1 MRILCLKRGKGLSQ
15 SNWNSKLGFVLAAA
29 GSAIGLGAVWRFPY
43 MTAEYGGGAFLF
55 VFLLFTIL
63 IGLPLL
69 TSEFVIGRASGRNP
83 IDGFEYLSGKKSLRV
98 FGWLGHF
105 GTMLLLSF
113 YSVIGGWILIYV
125 LIALMDL
132 FNIYTVNDYGT
143 MFGDIISNPLYVIL
157 GQGFFI
163 FITAFVVAQGIQKG
177 LERAS
182 KIMMPLLFILFL
194 FIIIRSLSLPN
205 AMEGVK
211 FFLTPDFSQLSTS
224 AIMFALGQSF
234 FALSVGITQMM
245 TYASYLK
252 ADQNLPKSASYIVIM
267 NIAVSI
273 MVGLAIFPAMASF
286 GMENVEGPGLVFIVL
301 PEIFNAIPFG
311 IIFYLM
317 FLVAF
322 LFATLTSAFSMIE
335 INVANT
341 IKGNEKKRKKT
352 TYIYAII
359 IFAIGIPSALS
370 DGVLNDVQFFAGTIF
385 DNVDFL
391 VSNILLPIGALFSS
405 IFVGYILDRRITMEQ
420 LNVKQGGKY
429 FILFSAWI
437 ILLKFILPAIILF
450 VFIANIISV
459 F

>member
-1 MRILCLKRGKGLSQ
+1 M
-15 SNWNSKLGFVLAAA
+15 AAA

-43 MTAEYGGGAFLF
+43 MTAEHGGGAFLF
-55 VFLLFTIL
+55 VFLVFTIL

-69 TSEFVIGRASGRNP
+69 ISEFVIGRASGRNP
-83 IDGFEYLSGKKSLRV
+83 IDGFEYLSGKKSLRI
-98 FGWLGHF
+98 FGWIGHF

-113 YSVIGGWILIYV
+113 YSVIGGWILIYL
-125 LIALMDL
+125 LIALLDL
-132 FNIYTVNDYGT
+132 FNLYTVNDYT
-143 MFGDIISNPLYVIL
+143 AMLGDIITNPVYVIAA
-157 GQGFFI
+157 QGIFI

-182 KIMMPLLFILFL
+182 KIMMPMLFILFL

-211 FFLTPDFSQLSTS
+211 YFLTPDFSELS
-224 AIMFALGQSF
+224 ANGIMFALGQSF

-252 ADQNLPKSASYIVIM
+252 ADQNLPRSAGYIVLM
-267 NIAVSI
+267 NIAVSV
-273 MVGLAIFPAMASF
+273 MVGLAIFPAIASF
-286 GMENVEGPGLVFIVL
+286 GMQSVEGPGLVFIVL

-317 FLVAF
+317 FLLAF

-341 IKGNEKKRKKT
+341 VKGNQSKRKKT

-359 IFAIGIPSALS
+359 VFAIGIPSALS
-370 DGVLNDVQFFAGTIF
+370 EGVLNDVQFFAGTIF

-391 VSNILLPIGALFSS
+391 VSNILLPAGALFSS
-405 IFVGYILDRRITMEQ
+405 IFVGYILDKRITMGQ
-420 LNVKQGGKY
+420 LNVTKDSKY
-429 FILFSAWI
+429 YIVFKGWLF
-437 ILLKFILPAIILF
+437 LLRFILPAIILF
-450 VFIANIISV
+450 VFIMNIIS
-459 F
+459 FF

>member
-1 MRILCLKRGKGLSQ
+1 MSEN
-15 SNWNSKLGFVLAAA
+15 NWNSKIGFILAAA

-43 MTAEYGGGAFLF
+43 MTAEHGGGAFLF

-69 TSEFVIGRASGRNP
+69 ISEFVIGRASGRNP
-83 IDGFEYLSGKKSLRV
+83 IDGFEYLSGKKSLRL
-98 FGWLGHF
+98 FGWIGHF

-113 YSVIGGWILIYV
+113 YSVIGGWILIYL
-125 LIALMDL
+125 LIALL
-132 FNIYTVNDYGT
+132 NLLNLYTVNDYT
-143 MFGDIISNPLYVIL
+143 AMLGDVISNPVYVIAA
-157 GQGFFI
+157 QGIFI

-211 FFLTPDFSQLSTS
+211 YFLTPDFSELS
-224 AIMFALGQSF
+224 ANGVMFALGQSF

-252 ADQNLPKSASYIVIM
+252 ADQNLPKSASYIVLM
-267 NIAVSI
+267 NIAVSV
-273 MVGLAIFPAMASF
+273 MVGLAIFPAIASF
-286 GMENVEGPGLVFIVL
+286 GMESVEGPGLVFVVL

-317 FLVAF
+317 FLLAF

-341 IKGNEKKRKKT
+341 VKGDQSKRKKT
-352 TYIYAII
+352 TYIYAVIV
-359 IFAIGIPSALS
+359 FAIGIPSALS
-370 DGVLNDVQFFAGTIF
+370 EGLLNDFQFFAGTIF

-391 VSNILLPIGALFSS
+391 VSNIILPAGALFSS
-405 IFVGYILDRRITMEQ
+405 IFVGYILDKRIAMEQ
-420 LNVKQGGKY
+420 LNVTGGSKSMLV
-429 FILFSAWI
+429 FKGWI
-437 ILLKFILPAIILF
+437 FMLRYILPAIILF
-450 VFIANIISV
+450 VFIMNIAGV

>member
-1 MRILCLKRGKGLSQ
+1 MSEN
-15 SNWNSKLGFVLAAA
+15 NWNSKLGFILAAA

-43 MTAEYGGGAFLF
+43 MTAEHGGGAFLF

-69 TSEFVIGRASGRNP
+69 ISEFVIGRASGRNP
-83 IDGFEYLSGKKSLRV
+83 IDGFEFLSGKKSLRL
-98 FGWLGHF
+98 FGWIGHF

-113 YSVIGGWILIYV
+113 YSVIGGWILIYL

-132 FNIYTVNDYGT
+132 FNLYTVNDYTT
-143 MFGDIISNPLYVIL
+143 MLGDIITNPVYVIAA
-157 GQGFFI
+157 QGVFI

-182 KIMMPLLFILFL
+182 KIMMPMLFILFL

-205 AMEGVK
+205 SFEGVK
-211 FFLTPDFSQLSTS
+211 YFLTPDFSELS
-224 AIMFALGQSF
+224 ANGIMFALGQSF

-252 ADQNLPKSASYIVIM
+252 PDQNLPRSAAYIVLM
-267 NIAVSI
+267 NIAVSV
-273 MVGLAIFPAMASF
+273 MVGLAIFPAIASF
-286 GMENVEGPGLVFIVL
+286 GMESVEGPGLVFIVL

-311 IIFYLM
+311 IVFYLM
-317 FLVAF
+317 FLLAF

-341 IKGNEKKRKKT
+341 VKGDQSKRKKT
-352 TYIYAII
+352 TYIYALIV
-359 IFAIGIPSALS
+359 FAIGIPSALS
-370 DGVLNDVQFFAGTIF
+370 EGVLNDVQFFAGTIF

-391 VSNILLPIGALFSS
+391 VSNILLPAGALFSS
-405 IFVGYILDRRITMEQ
+405 IFVGFILDKRITMEQ
-420 LNVKQGGKY
+420 LNVEKGRMS
-429 FILFSAWI
+429 FIIFKAWI
-437 ILLKFILPAIILF
+437 FLLRFILPAIIIF
-450 VFIANIISV
+450 VFIMNILSV

>member
-1 MRILCLKRGKGLSQ
+1 MSEN
-15 SNWNSKLGFVLAAA
+15 NWNSKLGFILAAA

-43 MTAEYGGGAFLF
+43 MTAEHGGGAFLF

-69 TSEFVIGRASGRNP
+69 ISEFVIGRASGRNP
-83 IDGFEYLSGKKSLRV
+83 IDGFEYLSGKKSLRI
-98 FGWLGHF
+98 FGWIGHF

-113 YSVIGGWILIYV
+113 YSVIGGWILIYL
-125 LIALMDL
+125 LIALLDL
-132 FNIYTVNDYGT
+132 FNLYAVNDYT
-143 MFGDIISNPLYVIL
+143 AMLGDIITNPVYVVAA
-157 GQGFFI
+157 QGIFI

-182 KIMMPLLFILFL
+182 KIMMPVLFILFL
-194 FIIIRSLSLPN
+194 FIIIRSLTLPN
-205 AMEGVK
+205 AFEGVK
-211 FFLTPDFSQLSTS
+211 YFLTPDFSELS
-224 AIMFALGQSF
+224 ANGIMFALGQSF

-252 ADQNLPKSASYIVIM
+252 ADQNLTKSASYIVLL
-267 NIAVSI
+267 NIAVSV
-273 MVGLAIFPAMASF
+273 MVGLAIFPAIASF
-286 GMENVEGPGLVFIVL
+286 GMQSVEGPGLVFIVL

-317 FLVAF
+317 FLLAF
-322 LFATLTSAFSMIE
+322 LFATLTSSFSMIE

-341 IKGNEKKRKKT
+341 VKGDQSKRKKV

-359 IFAIGIPSALS
+359 VFAIGIPSALS
-370 DGVLNDVQFFAGTIF
+370 EGVLNDVQFFAGTIF

-391 VSNILLPIGALFSS
+391 VSNILLPAGALFSS
-405 IFVGYILDRRITMEQ
+405 IFVGYILDKRITMGQ
-420 LNVKQGGKY
+420 LNVTKDSKSYIVFKGW
-429 FILFSAWI
+429 LF
-437 ILLKFILPAIILF
+437 LLRFILPAIIIF
-450 VFIANIISV
+450 VFIMNIISV

>member
-1 MRILCLKRGKGLSQ
+1 MSEN
-15 SNWNSKLGFVLAAA
+15 NWNSKIGFILAAA

-43 MTAEYGGGAFLF
+43 MTAEHGGGAFLF
-55 VFLLFTIL
+55 VFLIFTIL

-69 TSEFVIGRASGRNP
+69 ISEFVIGRASGRNP
-83 IDGFEYLSGKKSLRV
+83 IDGFEYLSGKKSLRI
-98 FGWLGHF
+98 FGWIGHF

-113 YSVIGGWILIYV
+113 YSVIGGWILIYL
-125 LIALMDL
+125 LIALLDL
-132 FNIYTVNDYGT
+132 FNLYTVNDYT
-143 MFGDIISNPLYVIL
+143 AMLGDIITNPVYVIAA
-157 GQGFFI
+157 QGLFI

-182 KIMMPLLFILFL
+182 KIMMPMLFILFL

-211 FFLTPDFSQLSTS
+211 YFLTPDFSELS
-224 AIMFALGQSF
+224 ANGIMFALGQSF

-252 ADQNLPKSASYIVIM
+252 ADQNLPRSAGYIVLM
-267 NIAVSI
+267 NIAVSV
-273 MVGLAIFPAMASF
+273 MVGLAIFPAIASF
-286 GMENVEGPGLVFIVL
+286 GMQSVEGPGLVFIVL

-317 FLVAF
+317 FLLAF

-341 IKGNEKKRKKT
+341 VKGDQSKRKKT

-359 IFAIGIPSALS
+359 VFAIGIPSALS
-370 DGVLNDVQFFAGTIF
+370 EGVLNDVQFFAGTIF

-391 VSNILLPIGALFSS
+391 VSNILLPAGALFSS
-405 IFVGYILDRRITMEQ
+405 IFVGYILDKRITMGQ
-420 LNVKQGGKY
+420 LNVTKDSKSYIVFKGW
-429 FILFSAWI
+429 LF
-437 ILLKFILPAIILF
+437 LLRFILPAIILF
-450 VFIANIISV
+450 VFIMNIISV

>member
-1 MRILCLKRGKGLSQ
+1 MSEN
-15 SNWNSKLGFVLAAA
+15 NWNSKIGFILAAA

-43 MTAEYGGGAFLF
+43 MTAEHGGGAFLF
-55 VFLLFTIL
+55 VFLVFTIL

-69 TSEFVIGRASGRNP
+69 ISEFVIGRASGRNP
-83 IDGFEYLSGKKSLRV
+83 IDGFEYLSGKKSLRI
-98 FGWLGHF
+98 FGWIGHF

-113 YSVIGGWILIYV
+113 YSVIGGWILIYL
-125 LIALMDL
+125 LIALLDL
-132 FNIYTVNDYGT
+132 FNLYTVNDYT
-143 MFGDIISNPLYVIL
+143 AMLGDIITNPVYVIAA
-157 GQGFFI
+157 QGIFI

-182 KIMMPLLFILFL
+182 KIMMPMLFILFL

-211 FFLTPDFSQLSTS
+211 YFLTPDFSELS
-224 AIMFALGQSF
+224 ANGIMFALGQSF

-252 ADQNLPKSASYIVIM
+252 ADQNLPRSAGYIVLM
-267 NIAVSI
+267 NIAVSV
-273 MVGLAIFPAMASF
+273 MVGLAIFPAIASF
-286 GMENVEGPGLVFIVL
+286 GMQSVEGPGLVFIVL

-317 FLVAF
+317 FLLAF

-341 IKGNEKKRKKT
+341 VKGNQSKRKKT

-359 IFAIGIPSALS
+359 VFAIGIPSALS
-370 DGVLNDVQFFAGTIF
+370 EGVLNDVQFFAGTIF

-391 VSNILLPIGALFSS
+391 VSNILLPAGALFSS
-405 IFVGYILDRRITMEQ
+405 IFVGYILDKRITMGQ
-420 LNVKQGGKY
+420 LNVTKDSKY
-429 FILFSAWI
+429 YIVFKGWLF
-437 ILLKFILPAIILF
+437 LLRFILPAIILF
-450 VFIANIISV
+450 VFIMNIISV

>member
-1 MRILCLKRGKGLSQ
+1 MSEN
-15 SNWNSKLGFVLAAA
+15 NWNSKLGFILAAA

-43 MTAEYGGGAFLF
+43 MTAEHGGGAFLF

-69 TSEFVIGRASGRNP
+69 ISEFVIGRASGRNP
-83 IDGFEYLSGKKSLRV
+83 IDGFEYLSGKKSLRI
-98 FGWLGHF
+98 FGWIGHF

-113 YSVIGGWILIYV
+113 YSVIGGWILIYL
-125 LIALMDL
+125 LIALLDL
-132 FNIYTVNDYGT
+132 FNLYTVNDYT
-143 MFGDIISNPLYVIL
+143 AMLGDIITNPVYVIAA
-157 GQGFFI
+157 QGIFI
-163 FITAFVVAQGIQKG
+163 FVTAFVVAQGIQKG

-182 KIMMPLLFILFL
+182 KIMMPVLFILFL
-194 FIIIRSLSLPN
+194 FIIIRSLTLPN
-205 AMEGVK
+205 AFEGVK
-211 FFLTPDFSQLSTS
+211 YFLTPDFSELS
-224 AIMFALGQSF
+224 ANGIMFALGQSF

-252 ADQNLPKSASYIVIM
+252 ADQNLTRSASYIVLL
-267 NIAVSI
+267 NIAVSV
-273 MVGLAIFPAMASF
+273 MVGLAIFPAIASF
-286 GMENVEGPGLVFIVL
+286 GMQSVEGPGLVFIVL

-341 IKGNEKKRKKT
+341 VKGDQTKRKKT

-359 IFAIGIPSALS
+359 VFAIGIPSALS
-370 DGVLNDVQFFAGTIF
+370 EGVLNNVQFFAGTIF

-391 VSNILLPIGALFSS
+391 VSNILLPAGALFSS
-405 IFVGYILDRRITMEQ
+405 VFVGYILDKRITMEQ
-420 LNVKQGGKY
+420 LNVTKDSKSYIVFKGW
-429 FILFSAWI
+429 LF
-437 ILLKFILPAIILF
+437 LLRFILPAIIIF
-450 VFIANIISV
+450 VFIMNIIS
-459 F
+459 FF

>member
-1 MRILCLKRGKGLSQ
+1 MSEN
-15 SNWNSKLGFVLAAA
+15 NWNSKLGFILAAA

-43 MTAEYGGGAFLF
+43 MTAEHGGGAFLF

-69 TSEFVIGRASGRNP
+69 ISEFVIGRASGRNP
-83 IDGFEYLSGKKSLRV
+83 IDGFEYLSGKKSLRL
-98 FGWLGHF
+98 FGWIGHF

-113 YSVIGGWILIYV
+113 YSVIGGWILIYL
-125 LIALMDL
+125 LIAFLDL
-132 FNIYTVNDYGT
+132 FNLYTVNDYT
-143 MFGDIISNPLYVIL
+143 ALLGDVITNPVYVIAA
-157 GQGFFI
+157 QGLFI

-182 KIMMPLLFILFL
+182 KIMMPTLFILFL

-211 FFLTPDFSQLSTS
+211 YFLTPDFSELS
-224 AIMFALGQSF
+224 ANGVMFALGQSF

-252 ADQNLPKSASYIVIM
+252 ADQNLPKSAGYIVLM
-267 NIAVSI
+267 NIAVSV
-273 MVGLAIFPAMASF
+273 MVGLAIFPAIASF
-286 GMENVEGPGLVFIVL
+286 GMQSVEGPGLVFIVL

-317 FLVAF
+317 FLLAF
-322 LFATLTSAFSMIE
+322 LFATLTSSFSMIE

-341 IKGNEKKRKKT
+341 VKGDQSKRKKT

-359 IFAIGIPSALS
+359 VFAIGIPSALS
-370 DGVLNDVQFFAGTIF
+370 EGVLNDVQFFAGTIF

-391 VSNILLPIGALFSS
+391 VSNILLPAGALFSS
-405 IFVGYILDRRITMEQ
+405 IFVGYILDKRITMEQ
-420 LNVKQGGKY
+420 LNVTKDSKSYLIFKGW
-429 FILFSAWI
+429 LF
-437 ILLKFILPAIILF
+437 LLRFILPAIIIF
-450 VFIANIISV
+450 VFIMNIIS
-459 F
+459 FF

>member
-1 MRILCLKRGKGLSQ
+1 MSEN
-15 SNWNSKLGFVLAAA
+15 NWNSKLGFILAAA

-43 MTAEYGGGAFLF
+43 MTAEHGGGAFLF
-55 VFLLFTIL
+55 VFLLFTVL

-69 TSEFVIGRASGRNP
+69 ISEFVIGRASGRNP
-83 IDGFEYLSGKKSLRV
+83 IDGFEYLSGKKSLRI
-98 FGWLGHF
+98 FGWIGHF

-113 YSVIGGWILIYV
+113 YSVIGGWILIYL

-132 FNIYTVNDYGT
+132 LNLYTVNDYT
-143 MFGDIISNPLYVIL
+143 MMLGDIITNPAYVIAA
-157 GQGFFI
+157 QGIFI

-182 KIMMPLLFILFL
+182 KIMMPMLFILFL

-205 AMEGVK
+205 AFEGVK
-211 FFLTPDFSQLSTS
+211 YFLMPDFSELS
-224 AIMFALGQSF
+224 ANGIMFALGQSF
-234 FALSVGITQMM
+234 FALSVGITQMI

-252 ADQNLPKSASYIVIM
+252 ADQNLTKSASYIVLM
-267 NIAVSI
+267 NIAVSV
-273 MVGLAIFPAMASF
+273 MVGLAIFPAIASF
-286 GMENVEGPGLVFIVL
+286 GMQSVEGPGLVFIVL

-317 FLVAF
+317 FLLAF
-322 LFATLTSAFSMIE
+322 LFATLTSSFSMIE

-341 IKGNEKKRKKT
+341 VKGDQSKRKKV

-359 IFAIGIPSALS
+359 VFAIGIPSALS
-370 DGVLNDVQFFAGTIF
+370 EGVLNDVQFFAGTIF

-391 VSNILLPIGALFSS
+391 VSNILLPAGALFSS

-420 LNVKQGGKY
+420 LNAKKDNGSYAAFK
-429 FILFSAWI
+429 IWI
-437 ILLKFILPAIILF
+437 FLLRFILPAIILF
-450 VFIANIISV
+450 VFIMNIISV

>member
-1 MRILCLKRGKGLSQ
+1 MSEN
-15 SNWNSKLGFVLAAA
+15 NWNSKIGFILAAA

-43 MTAEYGGGAFLF
+43 MTAEHGGGAFLF
-55 VFLLFTIL
+55 VFLIFTIL

-69 TSEFVIGRASGRNP
+69 ISEFVIGRASGRNP
-83 IDGFEYLSGKKSLRV
+83 IDGFEYLSGKKSLRI
-98 FGWLGHF
+98 FGWIGHF

-113 YSVIGGWILIYV
+113 YSVIGGWILIYL
-125 LIALMDL
+125 LIALLDL
-132 FNIYTVNDYGT
+132 FNLYTVNDYT
-143 MFGDIISNPLYVIL
+143 AMLGDIITNPVYVIAA
-157 GQGFFI
+157 QGLFI

-182 KIMMPLLFILFL
+182 KIMMPMLFILFL

-211 FFLTPDFSQLSTS
+211 YFLTPDFSELS
-224 AIMFALGQSF
+224 ANGIMFALGQSF

-252 ADQNLPKSASYIVIM
+252 ADQNLPRSAGYIVLM
-267 NIAVSI
+267 NIAVSV
-273 MVGLAIFPAMASF
+273 MVGLAIFPAIASF
-286 GMENVEGPGLVFIVL
+286 GMQSVEGPGLVFIVL

-317 FLVAF
+317 FLLAF

-341 IKGNEKKRKKT
+341 VKGDQSKRKKT

-359 IFAIGIPSALS
+359 VFAIGIPSALS
-370 DGVLNDVQFFAGTIF
+370 EGVLNDVQFFAGTIF

-391 VSNILLPIGALFSS
+391 VSNILLPAGALFSS
-405 IFVGYILDRRITMEQ
+405 IFVGYILDKRITMGQ
-420 LNVKQGGKY
+420 LNVTKDSKSYIVFKGW
-429 FILFSAWI
+429 LF
-437 ILLKFILPAIILF
+437 LLRFILPAIILF
-450 VFIANIISV
+450 VFIMNIVSV

>member
-1 MRILCLKRGKGLSQ
+1 MSEN
-15 SNWNSKLGFVLAAA
+15 NWNSKLGFILAAA

-43 MTAEYGGGAFLF
+43 MTAEHGGGAFLF

-69 TSEFVIGRASGRNP
+69 ISEFVIGRASGRNP
-83 IDGFEYLSGKKSLRV
+83 IDGFEYLSGKKSLRI
-98 FGWLGHF
+98 FGWIGHF

-113 YSVIGGWILIYV
+113 YSVIGGWILIYL
-125 LIALMDL
+125 LIALLDL
-132 FNIYTVNDYGT
+132 FNLYTVNDYT
-143 MFGDIISNPLYVIL
+143 AMLGDIITNPVYVIAA
-157 GQGFFI
+157 QGIFI
-163 FITAFVVAQGIQKG
+163 FITAVVVAQGIQKG

-182 KIMMPLLFILFL
+182 KIMMPVLFILFL
-194 FIIIRSLSLPN
+194 FIIIRSLTLPN
-205 AMEGVK
+205 AFEGVK
-211 FFLTPDFSQLSTS
+211 YFLTPDFSELS
-224 AIMFALGQSF
+224 ANGIMFALGQSF

-252 ADQNLPKSASYIVIM
+252 ADQNLTRSASYIVLL
-267 NIAVSI
+267 NIAVSV
-273 MVGLAIFPAMASF
+273 MVGLAIFPAIASF
-286 GMENVEGPGLVFIVL
+286 GMQSVEGPGLVFIVL

-317 FLVAF
+317 FLLAF

-341 IKGNEKKRKKT
+341 VKGDQSKRKKV

-359 IFAIGIPSALS
+359 VFAIGIPSALS
-370 DGVLNDVQFFAGTIF
+370 EGVLNDVQFFAGTIF

-391 VSNILLPIGALFSS
+391 VSNILLPAGALFSS
-405 IFVGYILDRRITMEQ
+405 IFVGHILDKRITMGQ
-420 LNVKQGGKY
+420 LNVTKDSKSYIVFKGW
-429 FILFSAWI
+429 LF
-437 ILLKFILPAIILF
+437 LLRFILPAIIIF
-450 VFIANIISV
+450 VFIMNIISV

>member
-1 MRILCLKRGKGLSQ
+1 MSEN
-15 SNWNSKLGFVLAAA
+15 NWNSKLGFILAAA

-43 MTAEYGGGAFLF
+43 MTAEHGGGAFLF

-69 TSEFVIGRASGRNP
+69 ISEFVIGRASGRNP
-83 IDGFEYLSGKKSLRV
+83 IDGFEYLSGKKSLRI
-98 FGWLGHF
+98 FGWIGHF

-113 YSVIGGWILIYV
+113 YSVIGGWILIYL
-125 LIALMDL
+125 LIALLDL
-132 FNIYTVNDYGT
+132 FNLYTVSDYT
-143 MFGDIISNPLYVIL
+143 AMLGDIITNPVYVIAA
-157 GQGFFI
+157 QGLFI

-182 KIMMPLLFILFL
+182 KIMMPVLFILFL
-194 FIIIRSLSLPN
+194 FIIIRSLTLPN
-205 AMEGVK
+205 AFEGVK
-211 FFLTPDFSQLSTS
+211 YFLTPDFSELS
-224 AIMFALGQSF
+224 ANGVMFALGQSF

-252 ADQNLPKSASYIVIM
+252 ADQNLPRSASYIVLL
-267 NIAVSI
+267 NIAVSV
-273 MVGLAIFPAMASF
+273 MVGLAIFPAIASF
-286 GMENVEGPGLVFIVL
+286 GMQSVEGPGLVFIVL

-341 IKGNEKKRKKT
+341 VKGDQSKRKKT

-359 IFAIGIPSALS
+359 VFALGIPSALS
-370 DGVLNDVQFFAGTIF
+370 EGVLNDVQFFAGTIF

-391 VSNILLPIGALFSS
+391 VSNMLLPAGALFSS
-405 IFVGYILDRRITMEQ
+405 IFVGYILDKRVTMEQ
-420 LNVKQGGKY
+420 LNVTKGSKSYIVFKGW
-429 FILFSAWI
+429 LF
-437 ILLKFILPAIILF
+437 LLRFILPAIIIF
-450 VFIANIISV
+450 VFIMNIIS
-459 F
+459 FF

>member
-1 MRILCLKRGKGLSQ
+1 LSEN
-15 SNWNSKLGFVLAAA
+15 NWNSKIGFILAAA

-43 MTAEYGGGAFLF
+43 MTAEHGGGAFLF
-55 VFLLFTIL
+55 VFLVFTIL

-69 TSEFVIGRASGRNP
+69 ISEFVIGRASGRNP
-83 IDGFEYLSGKKSLRV
+83 IDGFEYLSGKKSLRI
-98 FGWLGHF
+98 FGWIGHF

-113 YSVIGGWILIYV
+113 YSVIGGWILIYL
-125 LIALMDL
+125 LIALLDL
-132 FNIYTVNDYGT
+132 FNLYTVNDYT
-143 MFGDIISNPLYVIL
+143 AMLGDIITNPVYVIAA
-157 GQGFFI
+157 QGIFI

-182 KIMMPLLFILFL
+182 KIMMPMLFILFL

-211 FFLTPDFSQLSTS
+211 YFLTPDFSELS
-224 AIMFALGQSF
+224 ANGIMFALGQSF

-252 ADQNLPKSASYIVIM
+252 ADQNLPRSAGYIVLM
-267 NIAVSI
+267 NIAVSV
-273 MVGLAIFPAMASF
+273 MVGLAIFPAIASF
-286 GMENVEGPGLVFIVL
+286 GMQSVEGPGLVFIVL

-317 FLVAF
+317 FLLAF

-341 IKGNEKKRKKT
+341 VKGNQSKRKKT

-359 IFAIGIPSALS
+359 VFAIGIPSALS
-370 DGVLNDVQFFAGTIF
+370 EGVLNDVQFFAGTIF

-391 VSNILLPIGALFSS
+391 VSNILLPAGALFSS
-405 IFVGYILDRRITMEQ
+405 IFVGYILDKRITMGQ
-420 LNVKQGGKY
+420 LNVTKDSKY
-429 FILFSAWI
+429 YIVFKGWLF
-437 ILLKFILPAIILF
+437 LLRFILPAIILF
-450 VFIANIISV
+450 VFIMNIIS
-459 F
+459 FF

>member
-1 MRILCLKRGKGLSQ
+1 MSEN
-15 SNWNSKLGFVLAAA
+15 NWNSKLGFILAAA

-43 MTAEYGGGAFLF
+43 MTAEHGGGAFLF
-55 VFLLFTIL
+55 VFLLFTVL

-69 TSEFVIGRASGRNP
+69 ISEFVIGRASGRNP
-83 IDGFEYLSGKKSLRV
+83 IDGFEYLSGKKSLRI
-98 FGWLGHF
+98 FGWIGHF

-113 YSVIGGWILIYV
+113 YSVIGGWILIYL

-132 FNIYTVNDYGT
+132 LNLYTVNDYT
-143 MFGDIISNPLYVIL
+143 MMLGDIITNPAYVIAA
-157 GQGFFI
+157 QGIFI

-182 KIMMPLLFILFL
+182 KIMMPMLFILFL

-205 AMEGVK
+205 AFEGVK
-211 FFLTPDFSQLSTS
+211 YFLMPDFSELS
-224 AIMFALGQSF
+224 ANGIMFALGQSF
-234 FALSVGITQMM
+234 FALSVGITQMI

-252 ADQNLPKSASYIVIM
+252 ADQNLTKSASYIVLM
-267 NIAVSI
+267 NIAVSV
-273 MVGLAIFPAMASF
+273 MVGLAIFPAIASF
-286 GMENVEGPGLVFIVL
+286 GMQSVEGPGLVFIVL

-317 FLVAF
+317 FLLAF
-322 LFATLTSAFSMIE
+322 LFATLTSSFSMIE

-341 IKGNEKKRKKT
+341 VKGDQSKRKKV

-359 IFAIGIPSALS
+359 VFAIGIPSALS
-370 DGVLNDVQFFAGTIF
+370 EGVLNDVQFFAGTIF

-391 VSNILLPIGALFSS
+391 VSNILLPAGALFSS

-420 LNVKQGGKY
+420 LNAKKDNGSYTAFK
-429 FILFSAWI
+429 IWI
-437 ILLKFILPAIILF
+437 FLLRFILPAIILF
-450 VFIANIISV
+450 VFIMNIISV

>member
-1 MRILCLKRGKGLSQ
+1 MSEN
-15 SNWNSKLGFVLAAA
+15 NWNSKLGFILAAA

-43 MTAEYGGGAFLF
+43 MTAEHGGGAFLF

-69 TSEFVIGRASGRNP
+69 ISEFVIGRASGRNP
-83 IDGFEYLSGKKSLRV
+83 IDGFEYLSGKKNLRL
-98 FGWLGHF
+98 FGWIGHF

-113 YSVIGGWILIYV
+113 YSVIGGWILIYL
-125 LIALMDL
+125 LIAMLDL
-132 FNIYTVNDYGT
+132 FNLYTVNDYT
-143 MFGDIISNPLYVIL
+143 AMLGDIITNPVYVIAA
-157 GQGFFI
+157 QGVFI

-182 KIMMPLLFILFL
+182 KIMMPMLFILFL

-205 AMEGVK
+205 SFEGVK
-211 FFLTPDFSQLSTS
+211 YFLTPDFSELS
-224 AIMFALGQSF
+224 ANGIMFALGQSF

-252 ADQNLPKSASYIVIM
+252 ADQNLPRSASYIVLM
-267 NIAVSI
+267 NIAVSV
-273 MVGLAIFPAMASF
+273 MVGLAIFPAIASF
-286 GMENVEGPGLVFIVL
+286 GMQSVEGPGLVFIVL

-311 IIFYLM
+311 IVFYLM
-317 FLVAF
+317 FLLAF

-341 IKGNEKKRKKT
+341 VKGDQSKRKKT

-359 IFAIGIPSALS
+359 VFAIGIPSALS
-370 DGVLNDVQFFAGTIF
+370 EGVLNDFQFFAGTIF

-391 VSNILLPIGALFSS
+391 VSNILLPVGALFSS
-405 IFVGYILDRRITMEQ
+405 VFVGFILDKRIAMEQ
-420 LNVKQGGKY
+420 LNVTQGKSSY
-429 FILFSAWI
+429 TIFKAWI
-437 ILLKFILPAIILF
+437 FLLRFILPAIILF
-450 VFIANIISV
+450 VFIMNILSV

>member
-1 MRILCLKRGKGLSQ
+1 MSEN
-15 SNWNSKLGFVLAAA
+15 NWNSKLGFILAAA

-43 MTAEYGGGAFLF
+43 MTAEHGGGAFLF

-69 TSEFVIGRASGRNP
+69 ISEFVIGRASGRNP
-83 IDGFEYLSGKKSLRV
+83 IDGFEYLSGKKSLRL
-98 FGWLGHF
+98 FGWIGHF

-113 YSVIGGWILIYV
+113 YSVIGGWILIYL
-125 LIALMDL
+125 LIALLDL
-132 FNIYTVNDYGT
+132 FNLYTVNDYT
-143 MFGDIISNPLYVIL
+143 ALLGDVITNPVYVIAA
-157 GQGFFI
+157 QGLFI

-182 KIMMPLLFILFL
+182 KIMMPTLFILFL

-211 FFLTPDFSQLSTS
+211 YFLTPDFSELS
-224 AIMFALGQSF
+224 ANGVMFALGQSF

-252 ADQNLPKSASYIVIM
+252 ADQNLPKSAGYIVLM
-267 NIAVSI
+267 NIAVSV
-273 MVGLAIFPAMASF
+273 MVGLAIFPAIASF
-286 GMENVEGPGLVFIVL
+286 GMQSVEGPGLVFIVL

-317 FLVAF
+317 FLLAF
-322 LFATLTSAFSMIE
+322 LFATLTSSFSMIE

-341 IKGNEKKRKKT
+341 VKGDQSKRKKT

-359 IFAIGIPSALS
+359 VFAIGIPSALS
-370 DGVLNDVQFFAGTIF
+370 EGVLNDVQFFAGTIF

-391 VSNILLPIGALFSS
+391 VSNILLPAGALFSS
-405 IFVGYILDRRITMEQ
+405 IFVGYILDKRITMEQ
-420 LNVKQGGKY
+420 LNVTKDSKSYLIFKGW
-429 FILFSAWI
+429 LF
-437 ILLKFILPAIILF
+437 LLRFILPAIIIF
-450 VFIANIISV
+450 VFIMNIIS
-459 F
+459 FF

>member
-1 MRILCLKRGKGLSQ
+1 MAEN
-15 SNWNSKLGFVLAAA
+15 NWNSKLGFILAAA

-43 MTAEYGGGAFLF
+43 MTAEHGGGAFLF

-69 TSEFVIGRASGRNP
+69 ISEFVIGRASGRNP
-83 IDGFEYLSGKKSLRV
+83 IDGFEYLSGKKSLRI
-98 FGWLGHF
+98 FGWIGHF

-113 YSVIGGWILIYV
+113 YSVIGGWILIYL
-125 LIALMDL
+125 LIALLDL
-132 FNIYTVNDYGT
+132 FNLYTVNDYT
-143 MFGDIISNPLYVIL
+143 AMLGDIITNPVYVIAA
-157 GQGFFI
+157 QGIFI
-163 FITAFVVAQGIQKG
+163 FVTAFVVAQGIQKG

-182 KIMMPLLFILFL
+182 KIMMPVLFILFL
-194 FIIIRSLSLPN
+194 FIIIRSLTLPN
-205 AMEGVK
+205 AFEGVK
-211 FFLTPDFSQLSTS
+211 YFLTPDFSELS
-224 AIMFALGQSF
+224 ANGIMFALGQSF

-252 ADQNLPKSASYIVIM
+252 ADQNLTRSASYIVLL
-267 NIAVSI
+267 NIAVSV
-273 MVGLAIFPAMASF
+273 MVGLAIFPAIASF
-286 GMENVEGPGLVFIVL
+286 GMQSVEGPGLVFIVL

-341 IKGNEKKRKKT
+341 VKGDQTKRKKT

-359 IFAIGIPSALS
+359 VFAIGIPSALS
-370 DGVLNDVQFFAGTIF
+370 EGVLNNVQFFAGTIF

-391 VSNILLPIGALFSS
+391 VSNILLPAGALFSS
-405 IFVGYILDRRITMEQ
+405 VFVGYILDKRITMEQ
-420 LNVKQGGKY
+420 LNVTKDSKSYIVFKGW
-429 FILFSAWI
+429 LF
-437 ILLKFILPAIILF
+437 LLRFILPAIIIF
-450 VFIANIISV
+450 VFIMNIIS
-459 F
+459 FF

>member
-1 MRILCLKRGKGLSQ
+1 MSEN
-15 SNWNSKLGFVLAAA
+15 NWNSKIGFILAAA

-43 MTAEYGGGAFLF
+43 MTAEHGGGAFLF
-55 VFLLFTIL
+55 VFLVFTIL

-69 TSEFVIGRASGRNP
+69 ISEFVIGRASGRNP
-83 IDGFEYLSGKKSLRV
+83 IDGFEYLSGKKSLRI
-98 FGWLGHF
+98 FGWIGHF

-113 YSVIGGWILIYV
+113 YSVIGGWILIYL
-125 LIALMDL
+125 LIALLDL
-132 FNIYTVNDYGT
+132 FNLYTVNDYT
-143 MFGDIISNPLYVIL
+143 AMLGDIITNPVYVIAA
-157 GQGFFI
+157 QGIFI

-182 KIMMPLLFILFL
+182 KIMMPMLFILFL

-211 FFLTPDFSQLSTS
+211 YFLTPDFSELS
-224 AIMFALGQSF
+224 ANGIMFALGQSF

-252 ADQNLPKSASYIVIM
+252 ADQNLPRSAGYIVLM
-267 NIAVSI
+267 NIAVSV
-273 MVGLAIFPAMASF
+273 MVGLAIFPAIASF
-286 GMENVEGPGLVFIVL
+286 GMQSVEGPGLVFIVL

-317 FLVAF
+317 FLLAF

-341 IKGNEKKRKKT
+341 VKGNQSKRKKT

-359 IFAIGIPSALS
+359 VFAIGIPSALS
-370 DGVLNDVQFFAGTIF
+370 EGVLNDVQFFAGTIF

-391 VSNILLPIGALFSS
+391 VSNILLPAGALFSS
-405 IFVGYILDRRITMEQ
+405 IFVGYILDKRITMGQ
-420 LNVKQGGKY
+420 LNVTKDSKSYIVFKGW
-429 FILFSAWI
+429 LF
-437 ILLKFILPAIILF
+437 LLRFILPAIILF
-450 VFIANIISV
+450 VFIMNIIS
-459 F
+459 FF

>member
-1 MRILCLKRGKGLSQ
+1 M
-15 SNWNSKLGFVLAAA
+15 AAA

-43 MTAEYGGGAFLF
+43 MTAEHGGGAFLF
-55 VFLLFTIL
+55 VFLVFTIL

-69 TSEFVIGRASGRNP
+69 ISEFVIGRASGRNP
-83 IDGFEYLSGKKSLRV
+83 IDGFEYLSGKKSLRI
-98 FGWLGHF
+98 FGWIGHF

-113 YSVIGGWILIYV
+113 YSVIGGWILIYL
-125 LIALMDL
+125 LIALLDL
-132 FNIYTVNDYGT
+132 FNLYTVNDYT
-143 MFGDIISNPLYVIL
+143 AMLGDIITNPVYVIAA
-157 GQGFFI
+157 QGIFI

-182 KIMMPLLFILFL
+182 KIMMPMLFILFL

-211 FFLTPDFSQLSTS
+211 YFLTPDFSELS
-224 AIMFALGQSF
+224 ANGIMFALGQSF

-252 ADQNLPKSASYIVIM
+252 ADQNLPRSAGYIVLM
-267 NIAVSI
+267 NIAVSV
-273 MVGLAIFPAMASF
+273 MVGLAIFPAIASF
-286 GMENVEGPGLVFIVL
+286 GMQSVEGPGLVFIVL

-317 FLVAF
+317 FLLAF

-341 IKGNEKKRKKT
+341 VKGNQSKRKKT

-359 IFAIGIPSALS
+359 VFAIGIPSALS
-370 DGVLNDVQFFAGTIF
+370 EGVLNDVQFFAGTIF

-391 VSNILLPIGALFSS
+391 VSNILLPAGALFSS
-405 IFVGYILDRRITMEQ
+405 IFVGYILDKRITMGQ
-420 LNVKQGGKY
+420 LNVTKDSKY
-429 FILFSAWI
+429 YIVFKGWLF
-437 ILLKFILPAIILF
+437 LLRFILPAIILF
-450 VFIANIISV
+450 VFIMNIISV

>member
-1 MRILCLKRGKGLSQ
+1 MSEN
-15 SNWNSKLGFVLAAA
+15 NWNSKIGFILAAA

-43 MTAEYGGGAFLF
+43 MTAEHGGGAFLF

-69 TSEFVIGRASGRNP
+69 ISEFVIGRASGRNP
-83 IDGFEYLSGKKSLRV
+83 IDGFEYLSGKKSLRL
-98 FGWLGHF
+98 FGWIGHF

-113 YSVIGGWILIYV
+113 YSVIGGWILIYL
-125 LIALMDL
+125 LIALLDL
-132 FNIYTVNDYGT
+132 LNLYTVNDYT
-143 MFGDIISNPLYVIL
+143 AMLGDVISNPVYVIAA
-157 GQGFFI
+157 QGIFI

-211 FFLTPDFSQLSTS
+211 YFLTPDFSELS
-224 AIMFALGQSF
+224 ANGVMFALGQSF

-252 ADQNLPKSASYIVIM
+252 ADQNLPKSASYIVLM
-267 NIAVSI
+267 NIAVSV
-273 MVGLAIFPAMASF
+273 MVGLAIFPAIASF
-286 GMENVEGPGLVFIVL
+286 GMESVEGPGLVFVVL

-317 FLVAF
+317 FLLAF

-341 IKGNEKKRKKT
+341 VKGDQSKRKKT
-352 TYIYAII
+352 TYIYAVIV
-359 IFAIGIPSALS
+359 FAIGIPSALS
-370 DGVLNDVQFFAGTIF
+370 EGLLNDFQFFAGTIF

-391 VSNILLPIGALFSS
+391 VSNILLPAGALFSS
-405 IFVGYILDRRITMEQ
+405 IFVGYILDKRIAMEQ
-420 LNVKQGGKY
+420 LNVTEGSKSMLVFKG
-429 FILFSAWI
+429 WI
-437 ILLKFILPAIILF
+437 FTLRYILPAIILF
-450 VFIANIISV
+450 VFIMNIAGV

>member
-1 MRILCLKRGKGLSQ
+1 MSEN
-15 SNWNSKLGFVLAAA
+15 NWNSKLGFILAAA

-43 MTAEYGGGAFLF
+43 MTAEHGGGAFLF

-69 TSEFVIGRASGRNP
+69 ISEFVIGRASGKNP
-83 IDGFEYLSGKKSLRV
+83 IDGFEYLSGKKSLRI
-98 FGWLGHF
+98 FGWIGHF

-113 YSVIGGWILIYV
+113 YSVIGGWILIYL

-132 FNIYTVNDYGT
+132 LNLYSVNDYTT
-143 MFGDIISNPLYVIL
+143 MLGDIITNPVYVIAA
-157 GQGFFI
+157 QGVFI
-163 FITAFVVAQGIQKG
+163 AITAFVVAQGIQKG

-182 KIMMPLLFILFL
+182 KIMMPMLFILFL

-205 AMEGVK
+205 AFEGVK
-211 FFLTPDFSQLSTS
+211 YFLTPDFSELS
-224 AIMFALGQSF
+224 ANGVMFALGQSF

-252 ADQNLPKSASYIVIM
+252 ADQNLPKSAGYIVLM
-267 NIAVSI
+267 NIAVSV
-273 MVGLAIFPAMASF
+273 MVGLAIFPAIASF
-286 GMENVEGPGLVFIVL
+286 GMQSVEGPGLVFIVL

-311 IIFYLM
+311 IVFYLM
-317 FLVAF
+317 FLLAF

-341 IKGNEKKRKKT
+341 VKGNQSKRKKT

-370 DGVLNDVQFFAGTIF
+370 EGVLNDIQFFAGTIF

-391 VSNILLPIGALFSS
+391 VSNILLPAGALFSS
-405 IFVGYILDRRITMEQ
+405 IFVGYILDLSLIH
-420 LNVKQGGKY
+420 
-429 FILFSAWI
+429 I
-437 ILLKFILPAIILF
+437 
-450 VFIANIISV
+450 
-459 F
+459 

>member
-1 MRILCLKRGKGLSQ
+1 MSEN
-15 SNWNSKLGFVLAAA
+15 NWNSKIGFILAAA

-43 MTAEYGGGAFLF
+43 MTAEHGGGAFLF

-69 TSEFVIGRASGRNP
+69 ISEFVIGRASGRNP
-83 IDGFEYLSGKKSLRV
+83 IDGLEYLSGKKSLRL
-98 FGWLGHF
+98 FGWIGHF

-113 YSVIGGWILIYV
+113 YSVIGGWILIYL
-125 LIALMDL
+125 LIALLDL
-132 FNIYTVNDYGT
+132 LNLYTVNDYT
-143 MFGDIISNPLYVIL
+143 AMLGDVISNPVYVIAA
-157 GQGFFI
+157 QGIFI

-205 AMEGVK
+205 AVEGVK
-211 FFLTPDFSQLSTS
+211 YFLTPDFSELS
-224 AIMFALGQSF
+224 ANGVMFALGQSF

-252 ADQNLPKSASYIVIM
+252 ADQNLPKSASYIVLM
-267 NIAVSI
+267 NIAVSV
-273 MVGLAIFPAMASF
+273 MVGLAIFPAIASF
-286 GMENVEGPGLVFIVL
+286 GMESVEGPGLVFVVL

-317 FLVAF
+317 FLLAF

-341 IKGNEKKRKKT
+341 VKGDQSKRKKT
-352 TYIYAII
+352 TYIYAVIV
-359 IFAIGIPSALS
+359 FAIGIPSALS
-370 DGVLNDVQFFAGTIF
+370 EGLLNDFQFFAGTIF

-391 VSNILLPIGALFSS
+391 VSNILLPAGALFSS
-405 IFVGYILDRRITMEQ
+405 IFVGYILDKRIAMEQ
-420 LNVKQGGKY
+420 LNVTEGSKSMLVFKG
-429 FILFSAWI
+429 WI
-437 ILLKFILPAIILF
+437 FMLRYILPAIILF
-450 VFIANIISV
+450 VFIMNIAGV

>member
-1 MRILCLKRGKGLSQ
+1 MLSEN
-15 SNWNSKLGFVLAAA
+15 NWNSKIGFILAAA

-43 MTAEYGGGAFLF
+43 MTAEHGGGAFLF
-55 VFLLFTIL
+55 VFLVFTIL

-69 TSEFVIGRASGRNP
+69 ISEFVIGRASGRNP
-83 IDGFEYLSGKKSLRV
+83 IDGFEYLSGKKSLRI
-98 FGWLGHF
+98 FGWIGHF

-113 YSVIGGWILIYV
+113 YSVIGGWILIYL
-125 LIALMDL
+125 LIALLDL
-132 FNIYTVNDYGT
+132 FNLYTVNDYT
-143 MFGDIISNPLYVIL
+143 AMLGDIITNPVYVIAA
-157 GQGFFI
+157 QGIFI

-182 KIMMPLLFILFL
+182 KIMMPMLFILFL

-211 FFLTPDFSQLSTS
+211 YFLTPDFSELS
-224 AIMFALGQSF
+224 ANGIMFALGQSF

-252 ADQNLPKSASYIVIM
+252 ADQNLPRSAGYIVLM
-267 NIAVSI
+267 NIAVSV
-273 MVGLAIFPAMASF
+273 MVGLAIFPAIASF
-286 GMENVEGPGLVFIVL
+286 GMQSVEGPGLVFIVL

-317 FLVAF
+317 FLLAF

-341 IKGNEKKRKKT
+341 VKGNQSKRKKT

-359 IFAIGIPSALS
+359 VFAIGIPSALS
-370 DGVLNDVQFFAGTIF
+370 EGVLNDVQFFAGTIF

-391 VSNILLPIGALFSS
+391 VSNILLPAGALFSS
-405 IFVGYILDRRITMEQ
+405 IFVGYILDKRITMGQ
-420 LNVKQGGKY
+420 LNVTKDSKY
-429 FILFSAWI
+429 YIVFKGWLF
-437 ILLKFILPAIILF
+437 LLRFILPAIILF
-450 VFIANIISV
+450 VFIMNIISV

>member
-1 MRILCLKRGKGLSQ
+1 MSEN
-15 SNWNSKLGFVLAAA
+15 NWNSKLGFVLAAA

-43 MTAEYGGGAFLF
+43 MTAEHGGGAFLF
-55 VFLLFTIL
+55 VFLLFTLL

-69 TSEFVIGRASGRNP
+69 ISEFVIGRASGRNP
-83 IDGFEYLSGKKSLRV
+83 IDGLEYLSGKKSFRL

-113 YSVIGGWILIYV
+113 YSVIGGWILIYL
-125 LIALMDL
+125 LIALADL
-132 FNIYTVNDYGT
+132 FNVFTVTDYGE
-143 MFGDIISNPLYVIL
+143 MFGNIITNPLYVIL
-157 GQGFFI
+157 GQGAFI

-182 KIMMPLLFILFL
+182 KVMMPMLFILFL
-194 FIIIRSLSLPN
+194 FIIIRSLTLPN
-205 AMEGVK
+205 AFEGVK
-211 FFLTPDFSQLSTS
+211 FFLTPDFSSLS
-224 AIMFALGQSF
+224 ANGIMFALGQSF

-252 ADQNLPKSASYIVIM
+252 ADQNLPKSAGYIVLM
-267 NIAVSI
+267 NIVVSV
-273 MVGLAIFPAMASF
+273 MVGLAVFPAIASF

-317 FLVAF
+317 FLLAF
-322 LFATLTSAFSMIE
+322 LFATLTSSFSMIE

-341 IKGNEKKRKKT
+341 IKGDQSKRKKT
-352 TYIYAII
+352 TYIFAII
-359 IFAIGIPSALS
+359 IFALGIPSALS
-370 DGVLNDVQFFAGTIF
+370 DGVLNHVQFFAGTIF

-391 VSNILLPIGALFSS
+391 VSNILLPMGALFSS

-420 LNVKQGGKY
+420 LNVTEGSKY
-429 FILFSAWI
+429 NLLFKGWI
-437 ILLKFILPAIILF
+437 FLLKFILPAIILF
-450 VFIANIISV
+450 VFIVNIISV